1 MGSWIPII
9 NNKVKEEDDNI
20 DRELSLDSKH
30 KEAVNSLIVAN
41 ANTIATT
48 NAKDN
53 EQSEKNSWW
62 INELDSLGINKS
74 NIINNDNDKSESP
87 NNQQL
92 EDLTDD
98 IKQTFVRGYKNCYSE

>member
-1 MGSWIPII
+1 
-9 NNKVKEEDDNI
+9 
-20 DRELSLDSKH
+20 
-30 KEAVNSLIVAN
+30 LIVAN
-41 ANTIATT
+41 ANTIATN

>member
-1 MGSWIPII
+1 
-9 NNKVKEEDDNI
+9 
-20 DRELSLDSKH
+20 
-30 KEAVNSLIVAN
+30 LIVAN
-41 ANTIATT
+41 ANSIVTN

-98 IKQTFVRGYKNCYSE
+98 IKQTFVRDYKNCYSE

>member
-1 MGSWIPII
+1 
-9 NNKVKEEDDNI
+9 
-20 DRELSLDSKH
+20 
-30 KEAVNSLIVAN
+30 LIVAN

-62 INELDSLGINKS
+62 INELDSLGTNKS

-87 NNQQL
+87 TNQQL

-98 IKQTFVRGYKNCYSE
+98 IKQTFVRGYKNWYNE

>member
-1 MGSWIPII
+1 M
-9 NNKVKEEDDNI
+9 
-20 DRELSLDSKH
+20 
-30 KEAVNSLIVAN
+30 IVAN
-41 ANTIATT
+41 ANTIATN

-87 NNQQL
+87 TNQQL

>member
-1 MGSWIPII
+1 
-9 NNKVKEEDDNI
+9 
-20 DRELSLDSKH
+20 
-30 KEAVNSLIVAN
+30 LIVAN
-41 ANTIATT
+41 ANTIATN

-98 IKQTFVRGYKNCYSE
+98 IKQKFVRGYKNWYNE

>member
-1 MGSWIPII
+1 M
-9 NNKVKEEDDNI
+9 
-20 DRELSLDSKH
+20 
-30 KEAVNSLIVAN
+30 IVAN
-41 ANTIATT
+41 ANTIATN